1 VAQATQFFLAGFETS
16 SSAITFALYELA
28 VNQDIQRKLR
38 KEIVN
43 VLSRFNGIISYESL
57 KEMEYLDMCVKE
69 TLRKYPVLPFLD
81 RRNNTD
87 YPIAG
92 SDVVLE
98 KGIPIFISIWALH
111 FDSKFYPDP
120 EKFDPTRFT
129 EENVKS
135 RPQFT
140 YLPFGEGPRNCI
152 GARFAN
158 VSTKSGIARIITNF
172 EVDLC
177 ERTPHP
183 IKVDPKG
190 FLLSPGAALHLKFKP
205 WEK

>member
-38 KEIVN
+38 KEIGN

-57 KEMEYLDMCVKE
+57 KEMEYLDMCVKGEKSFIKNFLSRYFSLISE

-98 KGIPIFISIWALH
+98 KGTPIFISLWALH

-152 GARFAN
+152 G
-158 VSTKSGIARIITNF
+158 KSY
-172 EVDLC
+172 
-177 ERTPHP
+177 
-183 IKVDPKG
+183 
-190 FLLSPGAALHLKFKP
+190 
-205 WEK
+205 